1 MKIGKKHVEAKKK
14 IAKDVYKPEEAI
26 KLVKDLAYAKFDETV
41 EAHFRLGVDPKQ
53 ADQQVR
59 GVAILPNGTGK
70 NIRVLVFAQG
80 EKVQEAKEA
89 GADFIGGDEMVEK
102 IQKGWLDFDA
112 VVSTPDMMSKVGKL
126 GRILGPRRLMPN
138 PKVGTVT
145 FEVAKAVKDLKA
157 GRVEYRTDKYGIIH
171 VIIGKISFS
180 EKQLLENYAT
190 ILDEISRAKPSA
202 AKGRYL
208 RDITLASTMGPGVRV
223 DPMASTT
230 VA

>member
-1 MKIGKKHVEAKKK
+1 LKTGKKHLEAKKK
-14 IAKDVYKPEEAI
+14 IAKEVYKPEEAI

-89 GADFIGGDEMVEK
+89 GADFVGGDDLVEK

-112 VVSTPDMMSKVGKL
+112 AVSTPDMMSKVGRL

-180 EKQLLENYAT
+180 EEQLLENYAT
-190 ILDEISRAKPSA
+190 ILDEIARAKPSA

-223 DPMASTT
+223 DPMASTA